1 MSIRMG
7 SLINIAPGCG
17 AELGG
22 PPVPLEDV
30 SDRANKVYDA
40 MKSAEITAEDKMRDA
55 EVITKMSKLPKNFVL
70 QALQELQ
77 SKGYARRKA
86 REKAAGYYL
95 IK

>member
-1 MSIRMG
+1 M
-7 SLINIAPGCG
+7 
-17 AELGG
+17 
-22 PPVPLEDV
+22 PLEDV
-30 SDRANKVYDA
+30 SDRGNKVYDA
-40 MKSAEITAEDKMRDA
+40 MKSAGLTSEDKMRDA
-55 EVITKMSKLPKNFVL
+55 EAITKMSKLSKSFVI